1 MSTGYGVPGFKIIPL
16 LLGLF
21 ITVVLTS
28 RKRK

>member
-1 MSTGYGVPGFKIIPL
+1 MPL